1 MAKDNHVHAV
11 VHLGI
16 KRSTLMLFASIETSL
31 RTDHWIL
38 HTVLAYNL
46 FELVM
51 PRKVCSKNFLGSVCI
66 AMFINEVSL
75 GIHTFQN
82 DEYV

>member
-31 RTDHWIL
+31 RIGHWIL
-38 HTVLAYNL
+38 HTFLAY
-46 FELVM
+46 VM
-51 PRKVCSKNFLGSVCI
+51 PGKVSGKNLLESVCI
-66 AMFINEVSL
+66 AMFINKVNL

-82 DEYV
+82 GEPV